1 MHAEWTGS
9 EAKATANGKAT
20 AAAAGKKASRAIQAS
35 SKGTQPVPEQQTQTQ
50 SGILKTQ
57 GTLANKEGS
66 VKPAQ
71 TQPSVQDTI
80 PQGPDATLAAAQPA
94 AAPAD
99 PAAVQQADQ
108 HAAADSSQGVPP
120 RITPQSRT
128 EAGGPS
134 AAEGVLLQ
142 PAGRGVLVDPW
153 GHAPLVLHRAKGK
166 VSVALFSELT
176 GQIPAAYTWH
186 GSSPLI
192 AMYTVIV
199 SNVIGTVILRNL
211 VGWLKDA
218 NSPSV
223 LVLQD
228 C

>member
-1 MHAEWTGS
+1 
-9 EAKATANGKAT
+9 
-20 AAAAGKKASRAIQAS
+20 
-35 SKGTQPVPEQQTQTQ
+35 
-50 SGILKTQ
+50 
-57 GTLANKEGS
+57 
-66 VKPAQ
+66 
-71 TQPSVQDTI
+71 
-80 PQGPDATLAAAQPA
+80 
-94 AAPAD
+94 
-99 PAAVQQADQ
+99 
-108 HAAADSSQGVPP
+108 
-120 RITPQSRT
+120 
-128 EAGGPS
+128 
-134 AAEGVLLQ
+134 
-142 PAGRGVLVDPW
+142 
-153 GHAPLVLHRAKGK
+153 LVLHRAKGK